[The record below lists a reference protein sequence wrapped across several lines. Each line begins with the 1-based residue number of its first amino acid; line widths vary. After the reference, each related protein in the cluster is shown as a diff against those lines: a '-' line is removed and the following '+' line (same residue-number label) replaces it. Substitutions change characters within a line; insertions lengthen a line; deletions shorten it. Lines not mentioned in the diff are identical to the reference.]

1 MSEALKKR
9 LSRHGL
15 LPSTKKKYYE
25 ILSGAD
31 TDNLVGWIH
40 SRIHARTP
48 IGTVLPMRAAV
59 KHYLVAEMGYKEDE
73 VDNLLPK
80 AKGRPCKLREAFSPE
95 QLALYHAAVEQIDL
109 APIRTIL
116 TLLPSTG
123 LRIGEVTGLHV
134 DNVRSISSRLYL
146 AFRGKRDKERV
157 VPLTR
162 SAERVL
168 NEYLNEVQPTTWLF
182 ASFTNRPIT
191 PHAVRKHTRRIAKD
205 YPEIGSFSPHTLR
218 HTFATLALRNGIDL
232 RNLQALLGHES
243 IQTTSR
249 YLHPS
254 LSDLQESINKMG

>member
-1 MSEALKKR
+1 MGSALQKR

-15 LPSTKKKYYE
+15 LPSTKRKYIE

-31 TDNLVGWIH
+31 TSDLLGWIH

-59 KHYLVAEMGYKEDE
+59 KHYLISEMGYKEDE

-80 AKGRPCKLREAFSPE
+80 AKGRPCKLREAFDPQ
-95 QLALYHAAVEQIDL
+95 QLAVYHAAVEQIDL

-123 LRIGEVTGLHV
+123 LRIGEVTALHV
-134 DNVRSISSRLYL
+134 DNVHSLSSRLYL
-146 AFRGKRDKERV
+146 VFRGKRDKERL

-162 SAERVL
+162 TAERAL
-168 NEYLNEVQPTTWLF
+168 NEYREEHNPTTWLF
-182 ASFTNRPIT
+182 PSFTDRPIT
-191 PHAVRKHTRRIAKD
+191 PHAVRKHTRRIARD
-205 YPEIGSFSPHTLR
+205 YPEIGQFSPHTLR
-218 HTFATLALRNGIDL
+218 HTFATMALRNGVDL
-232 RNLQALLGHES
+232 KNLQTLLGHES

-254 LSDLQESINKMG
+254 LSDLQESIDKMG

>member
-1 MSEALKKR
+1 MSGALQKR

-15 LPSTKKKYYE
+15 LPSTKRKYLE
-25 ILSGAD
+25 ILSGAN
-31 TDNLVGWIH
+31 TDDLIGWIH
-40 SRIHARTP
+40 TRIHARTP

-80 AKGRPCKLREAFSPE
+80 AKGRPCKLREAFTPE
-95 QLALYHAAVEQIDL
+95 QLALYHAAVDQIDL
-109 APIRTIL
+109 TSIRTIL
-116 TLLPSTG
+116 TLLPATG
-123 LRIGEVTGLHV
+123 LRIGEVTSLHV
-134 DNVRSISSRLYL
+134 NNVHSVSSRLYL
-146 AFRGKRDKERV
+146 GFRGKRDKERL

-162 SAERVL
+162 AAQRALSEHL
-168 NEYLNEVQPTTWLF
+168 GEQQPTTWLF

-205 YPEIGSFSPHTLR
+205 YPELGAFSPHTLR
-218 HTFATLALRNGIDL
+218 HTFATMALRNGVDL
-232 RNLQALLGHES
+232 KNLQALMGHES

-254 LSDLQESINKMG
+254 LMDLQESIDKMG